1 MSDIFFET
9 TISKPSR
16 RQRLA
21 AAFGSL
27 KLCITLGG
35 IAALV
40 LGIGLI
46 TLMLVNRAERDTL
59 TAQRQ
64 RELGESVRMASV
76 LSRRVVELQRALQ
89 VVAAQLD
96 DSTLADD
103 AALERFIKS
112 KPVLRSMF
120 ANVFVATPNGQMQL
134 FADEAGLRR
143 PNLNIADRDYFR
155 RTLAEGRPVVSEPL
169 TGRIAGAPVVVFTY
183 PVTSAGGIV
192 AVLGGG
198 LRLASRDLMAD
209 LVDARESD
217 AGALLVVTD
226 GQGRVLAHPD
236 RQRILKPLSDDAGFA
251 TAFAA
256 WVANGRP
263 IVPSGVQL
271 PHSGEVVSAAG
282 VAGPNWVLWRQRPE
296 SELLAPL
303 RSARRDALGWAAG
316 LIAVL
321 SLAMLGYLGW
331 LLHPLT
337 LLERRAQHLFDGQLG
352 AQEGWPAEHG
362 EIGRLGHVLRHVAA
376 ERAQLESF
384 NAQVLSKLSSVMG
397 AAPVGIAFTRN
408 ERFELV
414 SAELCRLFGHTE
426 GELLGQRSDIIFAVP
441 SDEQL
446 LAPQV
451 YAAFA
456 EGKAYVGEWQMRH
469 ASGSA
474 FWARLRGKPVHATE
488 PESGAI
494 WTINDISEQRLARE
508 ELEWSAGHDPLTGL
522 ANRKVFE
529 QRTARA
535 FEALPRSL
543 PAAIVF
549 IDLDH
554 FKPINDTAGHAAGD
568 AMLRAVA
575 TAMMARVRASDLVV
589 RLGGDEFA
597 LLLERCPLDV
607 ALRVAENVR
616 AAIAALVLPWEDR
629 QLRVGASLGVACL
642 APDMPDVA
650 AWVMAA
656 DAACYAAKAAGRDMV
671 HSASQRP
678 PAARAASPGDSPG
691 DLPGGLPGDV
701 PAALPQ
707 EASHRR

>member
-1 MSDIFFET
+1 MTPIRT
-9 TISKPSR
+9 
-16 RQRLA
+16 RLV

-27 KLCITLGG
+27 KLRITLGG

-40 LGIGLI
+40 FGIGLI
-46 TLMLVNRAERDTL
+46 TVLLVSRAERDTL

-96 DSTLADD
+96 EATLADD

-112 KPVLRSMF
+112 KPVLRGLF
-120 ANVFVATPNGQMQL
+120 ANVYVATPNGQMRVY
-134 FADEAGLRR
+134 ADESGMRR
-143 PNLNIADRDYFR
+143 PNVNIADRDYFR
-155 RTLAEGRPVVSEPL
+155 RTLAEGRPIVSEPIPD
-169 TGRIAGAPVVVFTY
+169 RVSGAPVVVFTH
-183 PVTSAGGIV
+183 PVTGPSGIF
-192 AVLGGG
+192 AVLGGA
-198 LRLASRDLMAD
+198 LRLANRDLMAD
-209 LVDARESD
+209 LVDAQESD
-217 AGALLVVTD
+217 AEALLVVTD
-226 GQGRVLAHPD
+226 SRGCVLAHPD
-236 RQRILKPLSDDAGFA
+236 RTRLLQPLSRDAGFA

-256 WVANGRP
+256 WVADGSP
-263 IVPSGVQL
+263 IEPSGVQL
-271 PHSGEVVSAAG
+271 PQSGEVVSAAG
-282 VAGPNWVLWRQRPE
+282 VAGPNWMVWRQRPE

-321 SLAMLGYLGW
+321 SLAMLAYLSW
-331 LLHPLT
+331 LLRPLT
-337 LLERRAQHLFDGQLG
+337 LLERRAQHLFDGQLD
-352 AQEGWPAEHG
+352 AQDGWPAEHG
-362 EIGRLGHVLRHVAA
+362 EIGRLGRVLRHVGA
-376 ERAQLESF
+376 ERAQLEDF
-384 NAQVLSKLSSVMG
+384 NNQVLRKLNSVMG
-397 AAPVGIAFTRN
+397 AAPVGLAFTRD

-414 SAELCRLFGHTE
+414 SAELCRLFGLTE
-426 GELLGQRSDIIFAVP
+426 SELLGQRSDIIFATP
-441 SDEQL
+441 TDQHA
-446 LAPQV
+446 LAPHV
-451 YAAFA
+451 LGAFA
-456 EGKAYVGEWQMRH
+456 KGEPYVGEWQMRR
-469 ASGSA
+469 ADGSA
-474 FWARLRGKPVHATE
+474 FWARLRCKPVHAGNPTA
-488 PESGAI
+488 GAI

-508 ELEWSAGHDPLTGL
+508 QLEWSAAHDPLTGL

-554 FKPINDTAGHAAGD
+554 FKPINDSAGHAAGD

-575 TAMMARVRASDLVV
+575 AEMTARVRASDLVV

-607 ALRVAENVR
+607 AVRVAENVR
-616 AAIAALVLPWEDR
+616 AAIAALVLPGEHR
-629 QLRVGASLGVACL
+629 QLRVSASLGVACL

-656 DAACYAAKAAGRDMV
+656 DSACYAAKAAGRGV
-671 HSASQRP
+671 VRSATARP
-678 PAARAASPGDSPG
+678 ARAEAV
-691 DLPGGLPGDV
+691 LPESAPLPR
-701 PAALPQ
+701 PAPEQLALGQ
-707 EASHRR
+707 